1 MAESIDL
8 SSQGKPG
15 TSSEPGEG
23 PRGVKSWSTP
33 VSSIDDDH
41 NDPNGNPKKTYLT
54 GWRLHITTLAVCLG
68 LFLPNFEVSIV
79 STSLVSI
86 TNDLKGFAQS
96 SWVVTSYLITYTG
109 FFIVWAKLSD
119 IFGRKITI
127 MASLLMFAA
136 FSGASAGATSIES
149 LAILRAFQ
157 GIGGSGVYALSMV
170 TVYEM
175 VPDTQYT
182 KMAGLVSFTFA
193 LGICLGPLC
202 GGLINEHTTWKWVF
216 LLNVPAAGIAALLL
230 LIAFPLNFPYHNHPV
245 LKNRSMFHSF
255 TIKSLNRLDFE
266 GAALLL
272 AASIF
277 LVTALQ
283 QVETGIPW
291 GAASIVVLLALSP
304 VCFVAFLLWERF
316 VTKRERSMEP
326 VFPWRFIE
334 DRVWMGMIIN
344 TFLTGIVFTI
354 CVIQIP
360 LRLQAVNGLSPLAAG
375 VKLLAYGAL
384 VPSGS
389 FVGAALSSK
398 AKVPP
403 IFVLMVGT
411 ALQIVG
417 CALMTQLPTNGDLLK
432 ASYAYEVIAGLGTG
446 LQTGTLIIITPFV
459 AANRDLAVATAAINQ
474 FRFLGGSI
482 GLSIVTSVVYSINK
496 PKLLAFLDLSDV
508 ELIMQ
513 SIQHIAGH
521 SAEDKSLIRHIFAQ
535 GYNTQMIFATAFA
548 AAEVLA
554 IALMWRKR
562 IFRIAE

>member
-1 MAESIDL
+1 MAESINMSKGNL
-8 SSQGKPG
+8 GSS
-15 TSSEPGEG
+15 SDGETA
-23 PRGVKSWSTP
+23 RGVKTWSTAVD
-33 VSSIDDDH
+33 VSLEDEY
-41 NDPNGNPKKTYLT
+41 NDPNGNPKKGHLT
-54 GWRLHITTLAVCLG
+54 GWRLKITILAVCLG

-86 TNDLKGFAQS
+86 TNDLKGFGQA
-96 SWVVTSYLITYTG
+96 SWVVTAYLITYTG

-119 IFGRKITI
+119 VFGRKISL
-127 MASLLMFAA
+127 MASLIVFAA
-136 FSGASAGATSIES
+136 FSGASAAANSIEI
-149 LAILRAFQ
+149 LAVLRAFQ

-216 LLNVPAAGIAALLL
+216 LLNVPAAGLAAIVLM
-230 LIAFPLNFPYHNHPV
+230 ISFPGNFPYHNHPE
-245 LKNRSMFHSF
+245 LKKRGALHNF
-255 TIKSLNRLDFE
+255 TFRSLNKLDFE

-283 QVETGIPW
+283 QVETGVKW
-291 GAASIVVLLALSP
+291 GSPSIIVLLALSP
-304 VCFVAFLLWERF
+304 VCFIMFLVWERF
-316 VTKRERSMEP
+316 VTKREGIMEP
-326 VFPWRFIE
+326 VFPWRFVE
-334 DRVWMGMIIN
+334 DRVWMGMIFN

-398 AKVPP
+398 AKLPP
-403 IFVLMVGT
+403 IFVLMAGT
-411 ALQIVG
+411 TFQIIG
-417 CALMTQLPTNGDLLK
+417 CALLSTLPTDGELLK
-432 ASYAYEVIAGLGTG
+432 ISYLYELLAGLGTG

-459 AANRDLAVATAAINQ
+459 AANRDIAVATAAINQ

-482 GLSIVTSVVYSINK
+482 GLSIVTSVTYSINR
-496 PKLLAFLDLSDV
+496 PKLLQFLPADTVTTL
-508 ELIMQ
+508 MQ
-513 SIQHIAGH
+513 TITVIKEQTP
-521 SAEDKSLIRHIFAQ
+521 EDQVLIRTLFAQ
-535 GYNTQMIFATAFA
+535 GYNTQMKFATAFA
-548 AAEVLA
+548 AAEILA

-562 IFRIAE
+562 IFKLA